1 MLEEL
6 LTGYSDA
13 GSRTLKLGAD
23 CRVSIAESRMP
34 EIDCR
39 ESSPRSRTRSTV
51 APGSSLRTPPWQTR
65 PDQQT
70 RHPTERT
77 LPYFYG
83 EKPKRI
89 SPSSDLA
96 RRPVVTNTVERQTGQ
111 PEAGTGCRQPGST
124 GKRLRPGPTEAR
136 PGPEEEPEP
145 REEPEPGED
154 QSQGKTRAR
163 GKPEPREEPRE
174 RPGGPRE

>member
-34 EIDCR
+34 RVECQRVDRR
-39 ESSPRSRTRSTV
+39 ESNAERRLSRVECRASIVESRTRFTE
-51 APGSSLRTPPWQTR
+51 APGTSMRTPPWQTR

-77 LPYFYG
+77 LPYLYG
-83 EKPKRI
+83 ENPKRI

-96 RRPVVTNTVERQTGQ
+96 
-111 PEAGTGCRQPGST
+111 
-124 GKRLRPGPTEAR
+124 
-136 PGPEEEPEP
+136 
-145 REEPEPGED
+145 
-154 QSQGKTRAR
+154 
-163 GKPEPREEPRE
+163 
-174 RPGGPRE
+174 

>member
-13 GSRTLKLGAD
+13 GGRVLKLGAD
-23 CRVSIAESRMP
+23 CRESIARQSIAERRLP
-34 EIDCR
+34 RVECQRDDRQTADCR
-39 ESSPRSRTRSTV
+39 ESSPGSRTRSTE
-51 APGSSLRTPPWQTR
+51 APGSSMRTPLWQTR

-77 LPYFYG
+77 PPYFYG

-96 RRPVVTNTVERQTGQ
+96 
-111 PEAGTGCRQPGST
+111 
-124 GKRLRPGPTEAR
+124 
-136 PGPEEEPEP
+136 
-145 REEPEPGED
+145 
-154 QSQGKTRAR
+154 
-163 GKPEPREEPRE
+163 
-174 RPGGPRE
+174 